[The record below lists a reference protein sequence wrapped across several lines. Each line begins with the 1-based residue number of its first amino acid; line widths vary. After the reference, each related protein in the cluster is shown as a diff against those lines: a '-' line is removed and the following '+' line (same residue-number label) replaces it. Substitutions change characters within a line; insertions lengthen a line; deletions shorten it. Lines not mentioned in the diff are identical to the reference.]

1 MKVVRGYIVLDYLS
15 SLLPPL
21 PPLLHIQVLAPKSFY
36 VREIE
41 LGTNGDG
48 DGNGFGSGFG
58 SGRRP
63 HSTGDG
69 GKKRAKGRREGKA
82 EGKAEGKMTGKMEGE
97 DSDAVGKEAGKMGKG
112 WGGENASFFVPTV
125 HIFELIPR

>member
-1 MKVVRGYIVLDYLS
+1 MYSS

-41 LGTNGDG
+41 LGTNGNG
-48 DGNGFGSGFG
+48 YGNGFGSG
-58 SGRRP
+58 RRT

-69 GKKRAKGRREGKA
+69 GKKGAKERREGKA